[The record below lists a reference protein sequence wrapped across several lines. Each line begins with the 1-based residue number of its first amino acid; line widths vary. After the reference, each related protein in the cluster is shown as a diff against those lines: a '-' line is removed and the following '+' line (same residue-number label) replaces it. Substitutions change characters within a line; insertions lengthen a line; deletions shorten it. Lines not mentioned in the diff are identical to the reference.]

1 MHRTAKP
8 STPSLLVGLH
18 GYDDHPSRLER
29 ALASLPAAAGLP
41 RLVPSGPVRT
51 PEGYGWFGPDPNG
64 LADTSPPL
72 SRTLDRLEAQVVD
85 ACAAAQVDPAGAV
98 VVGYSQGAATALA
111 LALRRGARWR
121 PVAVGAVA
129 AWLLHDP
136 SVEWALADAAGHTE
150 VLLVHGEQDEVVPV
164 VQGRSARRTLER
176 HGLEVTWV
184 EHAGGHDLETPP
196 AIEALDRWLGRLC
209 AGR

>member
-1 MHRTAKP
+1 MPRTGGP
-8 STPSLLVGLH
+8 SAPAILVGLH

-29 ALASLPAAAGLP
+29 VLASLPGATGIP

-51 PEGYGWFGPDPNG
+51 PGGYGWFGPDPDG
-64 LADTSPPL
+64 PTDASPPL
-72 SRTLDRLEAQVVD
+72 SCTLDRLEAQVVD

-121 PVAVGAVA
+121 PAAVGAVA
-129 AWLLHDP
+129 AWLPHDP

-164 VQGRSARRTLER
+164 VQGRSARRALER

-184 EHAGGHDLETPP
+184 EHAGGHDLEAPP
-196 AIEALDRWLGRLC
+196 AVEALDRWLGRLR